1 MIAEIKRLVRSCQD
15 ERTGKTTRSGDVCLS
30 SSRSWKEYVTVTAGV
45 LGVAQ
50 DEASEWLQE
59 YVTVPNGKDA
69 AVTKRVR
76 RCASISR
83 VKGHNVHQWKDV
95 VTAAYVSSLGL
106 HRDKITGVEPLQLL
120 QALGYLLS
128 PRGFSSILCAAEA
141 LLLHL
146 GATGKIIQP
155 ATAGQRK
162 VIECTLGHVALV
174 TSFVRYVLEVAAG

>member
-1 MIAEIKRLVRSCQD
+1 M
-15 ERTGKTTRSGDVCLS
+15 
-30 SSRSWKEYVTVTAGV
+30 
-45 LGVAQ
+45 
-50 DEASEWLQE
+50 
-59 YVTVPNGKDA
+59 
-69 AVTKRVR
+69 
-76 RCASISR
+76 
-83 VKGHNVHQWKDV
+83 
-95 VTAAYVSSLGL
+95 TAAYVSSLGL
-106 HRDKITGVEPLQLL
+106 HRDKMTGVEPLQLL

-162 VIECTLGHVALV
+162 VIECTLGLVALV